1 MTRLENVSW
10 ISDGERAELKKH
22 NILTLQELAIFETT
36 DSTAR
41 TINIHDL
48 RAKARRARR
57 SLGLGDPY
65 KMLGAA
71 AGQRGPVRYAGGDE
85 VNG

>member
-1 MTRLENVSW
+1 MTRLDQVSW
-10 ISDGERAELKKH
+10 LSDSDHAELAKH

-41 TINIHDL
+41 TVNINGL
-48 RAKARRARR
+48 REKARRARR
-57 SLGLGDPY
+57 SLGLDDPM